1 MPAAVDT
8 LRSGPPE
15 LRQAVIALSFTQLV
29 SWGVLYYAFAV
40 VAPAMARE
48 PGWSIATVGA
58 AFSLGLLVSGL
69 SAPAVATLLGR
80 FGPRAVMTAGA
91 ALTIVATALWASAT
105 SLVMLYIAWAL
116 IGAAMAATLYEPAIV
131 VLTLLDSV
139 RMRRAIAYVTVAG
152 GLASTMFVP
161 LTSALVAAFGWRV
174 AVAVLGCGGAV
185 ITGVLYVWC
194 LPQRVGEQTSKPVA
208 RPTTSMRRL
217 RLAYMLE
224 QASGVA
230 VTALV
235 VTMLIARGVDPYVA
249 GLVLAASGVGKV
261 SGRLFISG
269 RVGRASPEMLAS
281 AAAASQAFAVTAML
295 VTASAPWLLIAG
307 FTTGAAAG
315 TVSVLRPVILA
326 GYVPLHAFASASA
339 RMQVWVTL
347 ARAAG
352 PLIVAGTASYA
363 GWVWAW
369 TVVAGGLIAA
379 AVAYATLKPPSP
391 KSNYGCHS

>member
-15 LRQAVIALSFTQLV
+15 LRRAVVALSLTQLV

-48 PGWSIATVGA
+48 PGWSITTVGA
-58 AFSLGLLVSGL
+58 AFSLGVLVSGL

-91 ALTIVATALWASAT
+91 VLTIVATTLWASAP
-105 SLVMLYIAWAL
+105 SLLMLYLAWAL

-152 GLASTMFVP
+152 GLASTVFVP

-174 AVAVLGCGGAV
+174 AVAVLGGGGAV
-185 ITGVLYVWC
+185 ITGMLYVWC
-194 LPQRVGEQTSKPVA
+194 LPQRVGEQTSKPSSQ
-208 RPTTSMRRL
+208 PTTSTRRL
-217 RLAYMLE
+217 RLPYMLE

-261 SGRLFISG
+261 VGRLLISG

-281 AAAASQAFAVTAML
+281 VAAVSQALAVTAML

-307 FTTGAAAG
+307 FASGAAAG
-315 TVSVLRPVILA
+315 TVSVLRPVILS

-339 RMQVWVTL
+339 RMQMWTTF

-352 PLIVAGTASYA
+352 PLVVAGTASYA

-369 TVVAGGLIAA
+369 TVVAGGLVAA
-379 AVAYATLKPPSP
+379 AVAYAALKSI
-391 KSNYGCHS
+391 YGCRA